1 MMFSIGD
8 IIWSWWPLIENMD
21 AIAETNERMMRHE
34 EMQKKRKELA
44 GQYNLILSYFDKVR
58 K

>member
-8 IIWSWWPLIENMD
+8 IIWSWWPLIEDMD

-34 EMQKKRKELA
+34 EMQKKRKDIQDRLVFR
-44 GQYNLILSYFDKVR
+44 LLFR
-58 K
+58 